1 VKPPVL
7 ETERL
12 RLRPFAPSDAPEVQ
26 RLAGAREI
34 ADTTKRIP
42 HPYRDGVAEA
52 WIATHAALHEAN
64 RALTLAIERRGA
76 ALLGAIDLRLEE
88 ENSNAEI
95 GYWIRV
101 DEWGRGY
108 ATEAARAVID
118 HGFAALGLH
127 RIWAG
132 HFERNPASGRV
143 LEKLGMAREG
153 VLRAHV
159 RKWGRFENLVV
170 RAILRPEWEK
180 RRENARAGGA
190 A

>member
-1 VKPPVL
+1 VTPPVL

-12 RLRPFAPSDAPEVQ
+12 RLRPFAPPDAAEVQ

-42 HPYRDGVAEA
+42 HPYGAGVAEA

-76 ALLGAIDLRLEE
+76 ALLGAIDLRLDE
-88 ENSNAEI
+88 ENANAEI

-101 DEWGRGY
+101 EEWGRGY

-118 HGFAALGLH
+118 YGFEALGLH

-132 HFERNPASGRV
+132 HFERNPSSGRV
-143 LEKLGMAREG
+143 MEKLGMAREG

-159 RKWGRFENLVV
+159 RKWGRFENLIV
-170 RAILRPEWEK
+170 RGILRPDWESH
-180 RRENARAGGA
+180 RRP
-190 A
+190 